1 MKRPL
6 LLSVLSLTLL
16 LGGCIVYKPDVRQG
30 NTLDP
35 AAIDQLA
42 PGLTREQVQYLLG
55 RPVLKNLFDPDRW
68 DYVFYH
74 RDRRDEEKCRLTV
87 FFDRDRLAR
96 VEKEPS
102 GDAFPACIEKST
114 RIKPNKF

>member
-6 LLSVLSLTLL
+6 LILIVAAGLL

-30 NTLDP
+30 NTLDR

-55 RPVLKNLFDPDRW
+55 RPVLKNLFDADRW

-74 RDRRDEEKCRLTV
+74 RGRRDEEQCRLTV
-87 FFDRDRLAR
+87 FFEQDRLAR
-96 VEKEPS
+96 METQPTGE
-102 GDAFPACIEKST
+102 AFSACVDKST